1 MFPNIHSLDM
11 LGILDPSSI
20 SRPKHV
26 FCNVPQDSKV
36 EVEML
41 EFSQLKRLWF
51 FGHSMAT
58 GINPGSS
65 AQRRQCHGAAA
76 ATALLTATKPLDV
89 DEATQVI
96 QRQVSFP
103 TSFAGPL
110 QHEGGLVQIM
120 AEAEIKKVVS
130 VDMEGLHEVA
140 RFQEYLKMLKLKGAT
155 FDLQKL
161 LVFWLPVFIES
172 FLCL

>member
-1 MFPNIHSLDM
+1 
-11 LGILDPSSI
+11 
-20 SRPKHV
+20 
-26 FCNVPQDSKV
+26 
-36 EVEML
+36 
-41 EFSQLKRLWF
+41 
-51 FGHSMAT
+51 MAT

-120 AEAEIKKVVS
+120 AESEIKKVVS

-140 RFQEYLKMLKLKGAT
+140 RLKSI
-155 FDLQKL
+155 
-161 LVFWLPVFIES
+161 FIEAKG
-172 FLCL
+172 